1 MKRYFFFLTVAFS
14 SFILHAQS
22 KYQKEPFLTKP
33 LTNETIK
40 MVEAQTSG
48 GSISI
53 TGVSSD
59 ARIEVYIAPNN
70 RKDDLNK
77 DEIQKRLD
85 EKYDLNVS
93 VVNNKLVATAK
104 PKEKMRDWKNALSIS
119 FKVFVPQ
126 NVSSNLTTSGGS
138 ISLSNVS
145 GSHDFTTSG
154 GSLNVNGVSGK
165 INGRTSGG
173 SINLENSRDEIELTT
188 SGGSI
193 TAKNSE
199 GKLRLA
205 TSGGSVVLND
215 LKGDIKAATSG
226 GGVSGKNIAGELS
239 AFTSGGS
246 IQFSDL
252 ACSLKTG
259 TSGGSIAVS
268 FATLGKYVKISNS
281 AGNINV
287 ELPKGKGL
295 DLNLSAMKIKTDHL
309 ENFNGKID
317 DEQIDGKLNGGG
329 IPVSV
334 KAGSGRI
341 YLALK

>member
-1 MKRYFFFLTVAFS
+1 MKRYFFFLALVLS
-14 SFILHAQS
+14 GFILKAQN

-33 LTNETIK
+33 LTSETIK
-40 MVEAQTSG
+40 AVEAQTSG

-53 TGVSSD
+53 TGVSSN

-70 RKDDLNK
+70 SRDDLSR

-93 VVNNKLVATAK
+93 VVNNKLIATAK

-138 ISLSNVS
+138 ISLKNVS
-145 GSHDFTTSG
+145 GNHNFTTSG
-154 GSLNVNGVSGK
+154 GSLNVDGVSGK
-165 INGRTSGG
+165 IDGRTSGG
-173 SINLENSRDEIELTT
+173 SINLENSKDDIELTT

-193 TAKNSE
+193 NARNSE
-199 GKLRLA
+199 GNLKLITSGGSLLLDDLKGNIKA
-205 TSGGSVVLND
+205 TTSGGSV
-215 LKGDIKAATSG
+215 
-226 GGVSGKNIAGELS
+226 SGKNIEGELS

-246 IQFSDL
+246 IQFSNL
-252 ACSLKTG
+252 ACSLETG
-259 TSGGSIAVS
+259 TSGGNVAVS
-268 FATLGKYVKISNS
+268 FTALGKYVKISNS

-334 KAGSGRI
+334 KAGSGKI
-341 YLALK
+341 YLGLK